1 MFVANHHLCDGSD
14 HWKVEYST
22 MTFTIRCNDHMS
34 LAGIIVMGKVDG
46 TKQGFSTTAPIY
58 DGAEIDL
65 GDFKEKTF
73 TDDDISYSVRGKMT
87 YDVMKKMDL
96 SEDIQHVGY
105 SQEACGY
112 NK

>member
-1 MFVANHHLCDGSD
+1 
-14 HWKVEYST
+14 
-22 MTFTIRCNDHMS
+22 MTFTIRCNEHMK
-34 LAGIIVMGKVDG
+34 LAGIIVMGMVNGAKVG
-46 TKQGFSTTAPIY
+46 YSMSVPIY
-58 DGAEIDL
+58 DGAEINL

-73 TDDDISYSVRGKMT
+73 TDDDISFSIRGKMT